1 MSVSPIWPAGSAV
14 NAEGEITFH
23 GRTAE
28 SLLDEFGSPLY
39 VIDTDDVRARAT
51 KFVHAASHAFNN
63 TVTHVSFAGKA
74 LLSKEICRIVT
85 ESGMLIDT
93 CTMGEMRIALA
104 AGVPGRRLVDRKSVV

>member
-1 MSVSPIWPAGSAV
+1 MPITPIWPAGSAV
-14 NAEGEITFH
+14 NDNGEITFH

-39 VIDTDDVRARAT
+39 VIDTDEVRARAS
-51 KFVHAASHAFNN
+51 KFVTSAGNAFNN

-85 ESGMLIDT
+85 EAACSSTPATIGRDAHRARRRRSG
-93 CTMGEMRIALA
+93 
-104 AGVPGRRLVDRKSVV
+104 P

>member
-51 KFVHAASHAFNN
+51 KFVHSPRPTRSTTPSPTSASPA
-63 TVTHVSFAGKA
+63 KR
-74 LLSKEICRIVT
+74 C
-85 ESGMLIDT
+85 
-93 CTMGEMRIALA
+93 
-104 AGVPGRRLVDRKSVV
+104 